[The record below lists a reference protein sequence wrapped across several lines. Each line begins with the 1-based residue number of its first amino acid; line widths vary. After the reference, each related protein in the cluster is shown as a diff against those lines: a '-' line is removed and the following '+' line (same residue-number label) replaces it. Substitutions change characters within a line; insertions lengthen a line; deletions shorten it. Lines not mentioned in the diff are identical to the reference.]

1 MFFEFLHAIL
11 GKLLFF
17 TSAIGGKGSFPKPL
31 PPEEEAKYLRLAA
44 EGDKAA
50 KDMLVKH
57 NMRLVAHIVKKY
69 SGAAETDDLISV
81 GSIGLIKAIDTYRP
95 GRGTQLATYTAR
107 CIENE
112 ILMLIRSNKKH
123 KNNVYLFDPV
133 GVDKEGN
140 ELTLMDLLFEKEDG
154 VFRAVESELVKE
166 KFMKVLS
173 DTLTER
179 EYTVLCLRY
188 GLKGGAP
195 MPQREV
201 AAFPENFPFLYL
213 AHRKARHRKGAR
225 GRQRERFLRLSIH
238 CLQCGRIRCRK
249 VLARRRF
256 RPFGWQNFQKI
267 VYTGRH
273 PCYNY
278 IVDEPRRCGGERGQA
293 AEKPRRNLNDL
304 FQLQKEYG
312 DALHRAGRGRRL
324 FVRRLL
330 RKARRG
336 GGIRR

>member
-1 MFFEFLHAIL
+1 MFFDFLCAVF

-17 TSAIGGKGSFPKPL
+17 TSAVGGKGSFPKPL
-31 PPEEEAKYLRLAA
+31 PPEEEARCLRLAR
-44 EGDKAA
+44 EGDKEA
-50 KDMLVKH
+50 KDKLIRH

-81 GSIGLIKAIDTYRP
+81 GSIGLIKAINTYRE

-123 KNNVYLFDPV
+123 RNTVYLSDPV

-154 VFRAVESELVKE
+154 VFKTVESNMVKE
-166 KFMKVLS
+166 RFMRVLEEA
-173 DTLTER
+173 LTER

-201 AAFPENFPFLYL
+201 AAFLKISRSYISRIEKR
-213 AHRKARHRKGAR
+213 AVEKVRARMDR
-225 GRQRERFLRLSIH
+225 GD
-238 CLQCGRIRCRK
+238 
-249 VLARRRF
+249 
-256 RPFGWQNFQKI
+256 
-267 VYTGRH
+267 
-273 PCYNY
+273 Y
-278 IVDEPRRCGGERGQA
+278 I
-293 AEKPRRNLNDL
+293 
-304 FQLQKEYG
+304 
-312 DALHRAGRGRRL
+312 
-324 FVRRLL
+324 
-330 RKARRG
+330 
-336 GGIRR
+336 